1 MKKHE
6 TKAARREQAMAALL
20 TYPTIRDAAGACNQA
35 EVTLRRYLADPDFRA
50 EYDARRRQM
59 VEAACGVL
67 QTRMGAAADTLAEL
81 MDCPAVPPQT
91 RLGAAR
97 MILEFGLKTVEVLDI
112 LPRLE
117 ALEDAQKRENDRQ

>member
-1 MKKHE
+1 MKNHE
-6 TKAARREQAMAALL
+6 TKAARREQALVALL
-20 TYPTIRDAAGACNQA
+20 NYPTIKEAALGCNQA
-35 EVTLRRYLADPDFRA
+35 EVTLRRYMADPDFRT
-50 EYDARRRQM
+50 EYDARRRQL
-59 VEAACGVL
+59 VEAACGAL

-117 ALEDAQKRENDRQ
+117 ALEKARKLENE

>member
-1 MKKHE
+1 MKNHE
-6 TKAARREQAMAALL
+6 TKAARREQALVALL
-20 TYPTIRDAAGACNQA
+20 NYPTIKEAAAACNQA
-35 EVTLRRYLADPDFRA
+35 EVTLRRYMADPDFRT
-50 EYDARRRQM
+50 EYDARRRQL
-59 VEAACGVL
+59 VEAACGAL

-117 ALEDAQKRENDRQ
+117 ALEKARKLENE